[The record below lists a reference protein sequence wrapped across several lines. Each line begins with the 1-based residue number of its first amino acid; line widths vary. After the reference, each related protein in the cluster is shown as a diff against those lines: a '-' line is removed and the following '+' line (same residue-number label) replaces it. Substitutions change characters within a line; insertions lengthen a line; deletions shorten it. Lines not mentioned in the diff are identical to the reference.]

1 MLLENGYV
9 LEFPDGLAFSNDEF
23 FDFCQKN
30 PELKIERDHFF
41 NLIIMSPT
49 GSLAGHINSIINAE
63 LTIWNRK
70 NQTGRVFDS
79 SSGFVLP
86 DNSVRSP
93 DVSWVSNK
101 QWDRLTKEQKMKF
114 APVCPEFVVELKS
127 PSDSLKEL
135 KEKMEAY
142 SSNGVKLG
150 WLIDLEA
157 QAVHIYDSEGFI
169 KLVEGF
175 SNSLSGD
182 SVLPGFELDLNILLE
197 E

>member
-49 GSLAGHINSIINAE
+49 GSLSGFFNGQI
-63 LTIWNRK
+63 LLKLGIWNESNK
-70 NQTGRVFDS
+70 LGKVFDS
-79 SSGFVLP
+79 SSGFILP

-93 DVSWVSNK
+93 DVSWVSNQ
-101 QWDRLTKEQKMKF
+101 QWDKLTRVQKMKF

-135 KEKMEAY
+135 KEKMETYA
-142 SSNGVKLG
+142 SNGVKLG

-157 QAVHIYDSEGFI
+157 QAVHLYDSKGFI

-175 SNSLSGD
+175 SNNLSGE
-182 SVLPGFELDLNILLE
+182 SVLPGFELDLKFLLE